1 MSSNIFRQVGNNI
14 QTVLN
19 EMNKNQQYL
28 ADRLNVSKQ
37 VMSKIITGSKAIN
50 VSEISQIAD
59 ILEVSVERLLN
70 VKEEETVN
78 HKFAFMGSLSNEKTK
93 EKIELLKTV
102 IDEII
107 MLEEY
112 VNG

>member
-19 EMNKNQQYL
+19 EINKNQQYL

-37 VMSKIITGSKAIN
+37 VMSKIINGSKAIN

-59 ILEVSVERLLN
+59 ILGVSVERLLN
-70 VKEEETVN
+70 VKEEEAVN

-93 EKIELLKTV
+93 EKMELLKTV

-112 VNG
+112 ANG

>member
-1 MSSNIFRQVGNNI
+1 MSGNIFRQVGNNI
-14 QTVLN
+14 QSVLN
-19 EMNKNQQYL
+19 EINKNQQYL

-37 VMSKIITGSKAIN
+37 VMSKIINGSKAIN

-59 ILEVSVERLLN
+59 ILGVSVERLLN
-70 VKEEETVN
+70 VKEETVN
-78 HKFAFMGSLSNEKTK
+78 HNFAFMGSLNNEKTK

-102 IDEII
+102 IDQII

-112 VNG
+112 ANG